1 VNWKRFGLYA
11 LRWQLG
17 GIIIAPIL
25 WVLLEYLKIEYVLST
40 ILMQLIG
47 AVIFYP
53 IDMWIASKKKKDE

>member
-1 VNWKRFGLYA
+1 MNWKRFLIYS

-25 WVLLEYLKIEYVLST
+25 WFLLEYMEMRYIIAMVS
-40 ILMQLIG
+40 MQLIG

-53 IDMWIASKKKKDE
+53 IDMWIAKRKNN